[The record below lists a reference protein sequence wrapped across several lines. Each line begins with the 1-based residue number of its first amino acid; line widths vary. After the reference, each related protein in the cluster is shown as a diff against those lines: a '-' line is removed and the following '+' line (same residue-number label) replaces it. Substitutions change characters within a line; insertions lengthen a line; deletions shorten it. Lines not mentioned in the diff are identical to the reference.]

1 MSLNRH
7 PPDLLRILAVV
18 LFWGMIGL
26 LPRPAVGQ
34 DTLRHRSLGFYI
46 DEALLNSPLLKENI
60 NGLGL
65 NRLDSLL
72 NIAVN
77 KPYVQAIGQYLL
89 APSGANYGFDQSA
102 TNGGQYTG
110 LIQVNRN
117 LLYRRNLKIQNNLNA
132 ALRDSLR
139 NTLRINR
146 NDLERAVIDYYLIA
160 YQDYQQL
167 TIYGELVTIFNRQ
180 NNVLKDLVRSAI
192 FTQSDYLAFRVDLQQ
207 NEINYEA
214 AKVQFLQDLLALNT
228 LCNLPET
235 GLVHLDKPAL
245 SPRYVF
251 SLDDNPYLLRY
262 RFDSLIV
269 ERNRRVIDIF
279 YRPALDFVV
288 NAGTNAIS
296 IDQITHRLGYSV
308 GLAFVMPIYNG
319 GQRRLQY
326 NKLDVSQR
334 TIQNYRAQYINRYN
348 LRLRTITEQLRVNQT
363 LVGLTERQTTDVDNL
378 LTISQARLYKGDM
391 SAIDYLLIVQ
401 RYITI
406 KLNLTQLLIQRQRL
420 ISEFNY
426 RNF

>member
-1 MSLNRH
+1 MRN
-7 PPDLLRILAVV
+7 IV
-18 LFWGMIGL
+18 LIFTLVGWFV
-26 LPRPAVGQ
+26 LPAAGQ
-34 DTLRHRSLGFYI
+34 DTLQHHSLGFYI
-46 DEALLNSPLLKENI
+46 NEALQNSPLLKENI
-60 NGLGL
+60 NGLSL

-89 APSGANYGFDQSA
+89 APSGATYGFDQSA

-146 NDLERAVIDYYLIA
+146 NDLEKAVIDYYLIA

-245 SPRYVF
+245 APRYVF

-279 YRPALDFVV
+279 YRPALDFIV

-296 IDQITHRLGYSV
+296 ADQITRRLGYSI
-308 GLAFVMPIYNG
+308 GLGFTMPIYNG

-326 NKLDVSQR
+326 SKLDVSQR
-334 TIQNYRAQYINRYN
+334 TIQNYRNQYTNRYN
-348 LRLRTITEQLRVNQT
+348 LRLRTITEQLRVNQNL
-363 LVGLTERQTTDVDNL
+363 LVLTERQTTDVDNL
-378 LTISQARLYKGDM
+378 LTISQARLYRGDM

-401 RYITI
+401 RYINI
-406 KLNLTQLLIQRQRL
+406 KLNLTQLLISRQRL